1 MKPGNSARDEQF
13 TTIKSKILSRDGRCD
28 SPGHN
33 VNYLNYSLYD
43 QDSKKILASSLTQ
56 VTDVGGCSN

>member
-13 TTIKSKILSRDGRCD
+13 ITIKSKILSRDGRCD

-33 VNYLNYSLYD
+33 VNYLDYSLYD
-43 QDSKKILASSLTQ
+43 QDSKKILASALTQ